1 MDSDVHYDRTW
12 RPLEFW
18 AAALSASRGLHAL
31 GEYDL
36 EAVIGRALGYLTEAA
51 SPPVKAMSLYVLGKS
66 FLLLR
71 DHYPEWSEWVAW
83 LALLSGEWAHL
94 TGDEVHVH
102 RSEALFTEYIQLLR
116 DR

>member
-1 MDSDVHYDRTW
+1 MRYDRSC

-31 GEYDL
+31 GEDDL
-36 EAVIGRALGYLTEAA
+36 EAVIGQALGYLHESA
-51 SPPVKAMSLYVLGKS
+51 SPSVKAMSLYVLGKS

-71 DHYPEWSEWVAW
+71 EHYPEWSECVAW
-83 LALLSGEWAHL
+83 SAMLAGEWAL
-94 TGDEVHVH
+94 VTGNAVLVL
-102 RSEALFTEYIQLLR
+102 RSEALYSEYIQLLR